1 MLCVKCRQALRLPG
15 QNSDTAGYT
24 PVAKYNFL
32 YTESHTFEPHDSHD
46 GTCDFYVFL
55 LGVMRSIDVTAMV
68 RDQIGLEEQVRRLQP
83 PFVMWVDFWF
93 RDNFSDRD
101 IEQELDGPFDE
112 CLLMG
117 SLYFPLGPSM
127 SCLLPQVLDDKF
139 PDAKRGASCPDLQ
152 GRQWRGGYI
161 CFPLTNPPGMDSPGP
176 LHLPAPVATHAL
188 DPEQVSLM
196 KAHLVKCETSCD
208 HSLESPVSTFLP
220 ERLVDVR
227 GTEPKVIQSSV
238 LSYHPPPIGIDCRY
252 LTLSYCWGDGTQLKL
267 TKASALDLHTGFS
280 LDDASGTQRDT
291 IALARALGIP
301 FVWIDALC
309 IEQGDVDDWTRESS
323 MMHKI
328 YGHSYVTVCSLTSAS
343 CREGYLVREWPQ
355 VVVESEGG
363 SYMIQAWMCSPNLP
377 DGTRLAEQCRVT
389 SRWGRR
395 AWTFQEEALSPR
407 RIYFTRL
414 GMQFSCDNLNDVCK
428 STYASITSSLAG
440 LALDDKDQSGA
451 LMMPSNL
458 REACEAWYSE
468 VVPSYSRR
476 QVTNSADWLPALSGL
491 AQRFAATL
499 HSNPTQPKELEYVAG
514 LWRSDLVSGLFWS
527 WLRPPVH
534 SLGLLLDSLDNH
546 LANTSTYV
554 CPSWS
559 WVGRGHIYGVW
570 AGGGTGFIGR
580 GPRPGLLNSM
590 AGAWTVRPAYE
601 KLNVQ
606 VQPKSADL
614 YGQIA
619 DASLHL
625 TTSVFHL
632 LQCEHPSLLHEDGR
646 RYLSHGPKALVNPIH
661 RFHLSEHA
669 QCSIIFD
676 WAVQTSE
683 EDLGQ
688 LLLVLI
694 GTLTATSPSSYQR
707 GEAFGLVVH
716 PSRTAEGKYVRVG
729 TFGYVTPTFFDT
741 CDSRAIEIV

>member
-1 MLCVKCRQALRLPG
+1 MGSSRLP
-15 QNSDTAGYT
+15 NLPPPLAG
-24 PVAKYNFL
+24 
-32 YTESHTFEPHDSHD
+32 
-46 GTCDFYVFL
+46 
-55 LGVMRSIDVTAMV
+55 
-68 RDQIGLEEQVRRLQP
+68 
-83 PFVMWVDFWF
+83 
-93 RDNFSDRD
+93 
-101 IEQELDGPFDE
+101 
-112 CLLMG
+112 
-117 SLYFPLGPSM
+117 
-127 SCLLPQVLDDKF
+127 
-139 PDAKRGASCPDLQ
+139 
-152 GRQWRGGYI
+152 
-161 CFPLTNPPGMDSPGP
+161 
-176 LHLPAPVATHAL
+176 HAL
-188 DPEQVSLM
+188 DAEQVSLM
-196 KAHLVKCETSCD
+196 KAYLAKCETSCD
-208 HSLESPVSTFLP
+208 HSSHHHHHHPVSTFLP

-227 GTEPKVIQSSV
+227 GTEPRVIQSTS
-238 LSYHPPPIGIDCRY
+238 LAQDPAPPPPTGSDCRY

-267 TKASALDLHTGFS
+267 TQASASVLNAGFS

-309 IEQGDVDDWTRESS
+309 IQQGDMDDWTRESS
-323 MMHKI
+323 LMHKI

-343 CREGYLVREWPQ
+343 CREGYLAREWPW
-355 VVVESEGG
+355 VVVESEGGGG

-377 DGTRLAEQCRVT
+377 DGRKLAEQCRVT
-389 SRWGRR
+389 SPWGRR

-414 GMQFSCDNLNDVCK
+414 GMQFSCDNLNEVCR
-428 STYASITSSLAG
+428 SSYASLTSSLSG
-440 LALDDKDQSGA
+440 LALDAKNTSAD
-451 LMMPSNL
+451 LMSSNL
-458 REACEAWYSE
+458 REAYEAWYSK

-476 QVTNSADWLPALSGL
+476 QVTNPADWLPALSGL
-491 AQRFAATL
+491 AQRFASTL
-499 HSNPTQPKELEYVAG
+499 HSNSAEPQELDYVAG

-534 SLGLLLDSLDNH
+534 SLRLLLDALDSH
-546 LANTSTYV
+546 LASPSAYV

-590 AGAWTVRPAYE
+590 AGAWTVRPSYE
-601 KLNVQ
+601 SVDVQ

-619 DASLHL
+619 HASLHL
-625 TTSVFHL
+625 TTRVFCL
-632 LQCEHPSLLHEDGR
+632 RQCEHPSLFHEEDGR
-646 RYLSHGPKALVNPIH
+646 RYVSHGPRALVNPIH
-661 RFHLSEHA
+661 RFHLGEHA

-683 EDLGQ
+683 EDLGP

-694 GTLTATSPSSYQR
+694 GTLTTTSPSSHQR

-716 PSRTAEGKYVRVG
+716 PSRSAEGRYVRVG

-741 CDSRAIEIV
+741 CQSCQIEIV